1 MTAGKSTALTIS
13 CILACALS
21 WQSSAQAPVREA
33 GSVNQRLD
41 RIEQSLQ
48 NQGLLDMM
56 AQLQSLQQEIKN
68 LRGDIEVQNHT
79 IEQLQQRQRA
89 LYTDMDQRL
98 QVLEHGGAGTGAATT
113 LAPDTDADVNS
124 GNPPLQTLAP
134 VETQVEP
141 VTTDTGAT
149 PLNLSVTP
157 AEPAQQPAQSA
168 TLTPLPS
175 TATALDPNMVQ
186 NQSADPAMARGAY
199 DRAYTLLT
207 QSQYDQAINAFR
219 EYLAVY
225 PNSEDSDNAQ
235 YWLGEAY
242 YVLHQFDQAIV
253 EYKLLINNYPQS
265 QKYTI
270 ALLKIGYCYQ
280 ELGQLAQA
288 RTTLLDLEQR
298 YPQTTASRLAAE
310 HLKAIDTALQQQA
323 GSNIQTT
330 SPN

>member
-1 MTAGKSTALTIS
+1 MLVCSWP
-13 CILACALS
+13 

-33 GSVNQRLD
+33 GSVSQRLD

-56 AQLQSLQQEIKN
+56 QQLQGLQQEIKN
-68 LRGDIEVQNHT
+68 LRGEIEVQNHT

-98 QVLEHGGAGTGAATT
+98 QGLERGSAGTGTTAT
-113 LAPDTDADVNS
+113 LAPATGAGVDS

-134 VETQVEP
+134 VENQVEP

-157 AEPAQQPAQSA
+157 VESAQSPAQS
-168 TLTPLPS
+168 TVLTPLPS
-175 TATALDPNMVQ
+175 TTTVLDPNMAQ
-186 NQSADPAMARGAY
+186 NQSADPAMARMAY
-199 DRAYTLLT
+199 DRAYSLLT
-207 QSQYDQAINAFR
+207 QSQYQQAINAFR
-219 EYLAVY
+219 EYLALY
-225 PNSEDSDNAQ
+225 PDSEYSDNAQ
-235 YWLGEAY
+235 YWLGEAF
-242 YVLHQFDQAIV
+242 YVMHQFDQAIV
-253 EYKLLINNYPQS
+253 EYRLLINNYPQS

-288 RTTLLDLEQR
+288 RTALLDLEQH

-310 HLKAIDTALQQQA
+310 RLKTIDATLQQQA

-330 SPN
+330 PPN